1 VAKFAATDVYVL
13 VTPIGVGG
21 GAQNISDWCVSVDT
35 PDAKTQIDVSG
46 FNPTSSKEF
55 VPGTRDQSIVLGI
68 LQDFGATQIHALF
81 NPLYTNSTQL
91 FTIELRPTSASRSA
105 TNPWFGGTAQLYEY
119 DGLNAQL
126 NNRAEIT
133 ATILPSSGT
142 IWAWAT
148 S

>member
-1 VAKFAATDVYVL
+1 VAKFAATDVYVSF
-13 VTPIGVGG
+13 
-21 GAQNISDWCVSVDT
+21 ASQNISDWCVSVDT
-35 PDAKTQIDVSG
+35 PDSKNQIDVSG
-46 FNPTSSKEF
+46 FNPTSSQEF
-55 VPGTRDQSIVLGI
+55 VPGSRTQSIVLGI
-68 LQDFGATQIHALF
+68 LQDFGNTMIHQLINPYYTSATALF
-81 NPLYTNSTQL
+81 V
-91 FTIELRPTSASRSA
+91 IELRPTSAARSA

-133 ATILPSSGT
+133 ATILPASNT